1 MRTLAVAACG
11 TFLSLSEHETFG
23 PLVDC
28 VCSGGTGKPAVVH
41 EGRAESCPSGFF
53 YGVRTSFLLE
63 SASWKLFR
71 DEPGYGKK
79 MRSLVRQPFKART
92 TEELMALLS
101 AVATAILAVI
111 IVAMLYFGREIFVPI
126 ALAILLSFVLAPLV
140 GILQRIRVPRG
151 LAVVSVVVFAFAL
164 IFAMGSLLATQLTQ
178 LAGDLPR
185 YQSTIT
191 EKIQSFRDTKA
202 GRGTLERASD
212 MLKDLGKELDKPKDA
227 ASGHASSSAILPK
240 APGPQTPVPVEVRQP
255 DPGALESL
263 RTLISPLVHPLAT
276 TGIIIIFVIFILL
289 QREDLRNRLIRLAG
303 SYDLQRTTAA
313 LDDAAGRLSR
323 LFLIQLVLNGAFGLV
338 IGIGLWLIG
347 IPSAI
352 LWGILAAVLR
362 FVPYIG
368 AVIAAAF
375 PLALAV
381 AVDPG
386 WSMLLWTLALF
397 LVVEPVVGHV
407 IEPMVYGHS
416 TGLSPVAVVA
426 SATFWTALWG
436 PIGLVLATPLTVCLV
451 VLGRHVERLEF
462 LDVMFGDRPALS
474 PPEIFYQRM
483 LAGDPTEAA
492 EKAEQF
498 LKERSL
504 ASYYDEV
511 ALKGLQL
518 AQVDAERGAL
528 DQERLTK
535 IRDAVSEFASDV
547 SDQDDRPPAKINLTT
562 DAEASSA
569 VESVAE
575 NAAHENLPILS
586 KENLPPGWQGEH
598 PVLCMAG
605 RSLIDEAAAIMLAQ
619 LSTAHGLA
627 ARVEGP
633 EALSTT
639 NVFRL
644 ETTGV
649 AIVCLV
655 YLDASGPAHMRYSV
669 RRLRRR
675 LPKAT
680 IILGC
685 LVRDI
690 DPAALELLREGAKA
704 DLVAASLGEAVKLCI
719 EATGVEDQPHAA
731 SRLERSTT
739 AAA

>member
-1 MRTLAVAACG
+1 
-11 TFLSLSEHETFG
+11 
-23 PLVDC
+23 
-28 VCSGGTGKPAVVH
+28 
-41 EGRAESCPSGFF
+41 
-53 YGVRTSFLLE
+53 
-63 SASWKLFR
+63 
-71 DEPGYGKK
+71 
-79 MRSLVRQPFKART
+79 
-92 TEELMALLS
+92 
-101 AVATAILAVI
+101 
-111 IVAMLYFGREIFVPI
+111 MLYFGREIFVPI
-126 ALAILLSFVLAPLV
+126 ALAILLSFVLAPV
-140 GILQRIRVPRG
+140 VVILQHIHVPRG
-151 LAVVSVVVFAFAL
+151 LAVVSVAIFAFVL

-185 YQSTIT
+185 YQSTIS
-191 EKIQSFRDTKA
+191 EKIQYFRDTRA

-212 MLKDLGKELDKPKDA
+212 MLKDLGKEIDKPKDA
-227 ASGHASSSAILPK
+227 ASARASNPIVNSNAS
-240 APGPQTPVPVEVRQP
+240 GPQAPVPVEVRQP

-263 RTLISPLVHPLAT
+263 RTLIAPLVHPLAT

-323 LFLIQLVLNGAFGLV
+323 LFLTQLILNSAFGVV

-347 IPSAI
+347 TPSAI
-352 LWGILAAVLR
+352 LWGILATVLR

-397 LVVEPVVGHV
+397 LTVEPVVGHI

-436 PIGLVLATPLTVCLV
+436 PIGLVLATPLTICLV

-483 LAGDPTEAA
+483 LAGDPAEAA
-492 EKAEQF
+492 EKAEEF

-504 ASYYDEV
+504 AIYYDEV

-518 AQVDAERGAL
+518 AQIDTERGAL

-535 IRDAVSEFASDV
+535 IRDAVREFASDLA
-547 SDQDDRPPAKINLTT
+547 DQDDRPPTKIHLTT

-575 NAAHENLPILS
+575 DAAHENLPIIS
-586 KENLPPGWQGEH
+586 REGLPPDWLGEH

-627 ARVEGP
+627 ARVEGA

-655 YLDASGPAHMRYSV
+655 YLDSSGPAHMRYSV
-669 RRLRRR
+669 RRLRRK
-675 LPKAT
+675 LPKAI

-685 LVRDI
+685 WVKDI
-690 DPAALELLREGAKA
+690 DPTALEVLRDNAKA
-704 DLVAASLGEAVKLCI
+704 DLAAASLGEAVKRCI
-719 EATGVEDQPHAA
+719 EAGMADQSHPA
-731 SRLERSTT
+731 SKQEKSPI

>member
-1 MRTLAVAACG
+1 VI
-11 TFLSLSEHETFG
+11 H
-23 PLVDC
+23 
-28 VCSGGTGKPAVVH
+28 
-41 EGRAESCPSGFF
+41 
-53 YGVRTSFLLE
+53 
-63 SASWKLFR
+63 
-71 DEPGYGKK
+71 
-79 MRSLVRQPFKART
+79 QPFKART
-92 TEELMALLS
+92 SEELMALLS
-101 AVATAILAVI
+101 AVAIAILAVI
-111 IVAMLYFGREIFVPI
+111 IITTLYFGREIFVPI
-126 ALAILLSFVLAPLV
+126 ALAVLLSFVLAPLV
-140 GILQRIRVPRG
+140 GLLQRLRAPRG
-151 LAVVSVVVFAFAL
+151 LAVVSVVITAFAL

-185 YQSTIT
+185 YESTIS
-191 EKIQSFRDTKA
+191 EKIQSFRETTA
-202 GRGTLERASD
+202 GRGTLERASG
-212 MLKDLGKELDKPKDA
+212 MLKDLSKELDKPKDA
-227 ASGHASSSAILPK
+227 ASSLGPGSILAKTP
-240 APGPQTPVPVEVRQP
+240 APLAPVPVEVRQP

-263 RTLISPLVHPLAT
+263 RSLISPLLHPLAT

-303 SYDLQRTTAA
+303 SRDLQRTTAA

-323 LFLIQLVLNGAFGLV
+323 LFLIQLLLNGTFGIV
-338 IGIGLWLIG
+338 IGAGLWLIG

-375 PLALAV
+375 PLVLAV
-381 AVDPG
+381 AVDPS
-386 WSMLLWTLALF
+386 WTMLLWTLALF
-397 LVVEPVVGHV
+397 LVVEPIVGHV

-483 LAGDPTEAA
+483 LAGDPTEAT
-492 EKAEQF
+492 EKAEEF

-518 AQVDAERGAL
+518 AQMDAERGAL
-528 DQERLTK
+528 NQERLTK
-535 IRDAVSEFASDV
+535 IRDAVNEFANDLSE
-547 SDQDDRPPAKINLTT
+547 QDDRPAPKVRATN

-569 VESVAE
+569 VDAVSKDAAYEDLPVLNKDELPAE
-575 NAAHENLPILS
+575 WR
-586 KENLPPGWQGEH
+586 GQH
-598 PVLCMAG
+598 PVLCVAG
-605 RSLIDEAAAIMLAQ
+605 RSLIDEAAAIMLGQ

-627 ARVEGP
+627 ARVEP
-633 EALSTT
+633 AEALSTA
-639 NVFRL
+639 NLFRL
-644 ETTGV
+644 DTTGV

-655 YLDASGPAHMRYSV
+655 YLDASGPAHMRYAV

-680 IILGC
+680 FILGC
-685 LVRDI
+685 WMQDKEPAILEQMRD
-690 DPAALELLREGAKA
+690 AVKA

-719 EATGVEDQPHAA
+719 EATGFMDKSSSIETEGLA
-731 SRLERSTT
+731 EMT
-739 AAA
+739 AA

>member
-1 MRTLAVAACG
+1 MVDAPDFGKQMR
-11 TFLSLSEHETFG
+11 
-23 PLVDC
+23 PL
-28 VCSGGTGKPAVVH
+28 T
-41 EGRAESCPSGFF
+41 
-53 YGVRTSFLLE
+53 
-63 SASWKLFR
+63 
-71 DEPGYGKK
+71 
-79 MRSLVRQPFKART
+79 RQPFKART

-111 IVAMLYFGREIFVPI
+111 IISMLYFGRDIFVPV

-140 GILQRIRVPRG
+140 GLLQRIHVPRG
-151 LAVVSVVVFAFAL
+151 LAVVSVVILAFSL

-185 YQSTIT
+185 YQSTIS

-212 MLKDLGKELDKPKDA
+212 MLKDLSKELDKPKDA
-227 ASGHASSSAILPK
+227 PSARVPGSVLGPNVSGP
-240 APGPQTPVPVEVRQP
+240 PVPVAVEVRQP

-276 TGIIIIFVIFILL
+276 TFIIIIFVIFILL

-303 SYDLQRTTAA
+303 SSDLQRTTAA
-313 LDDAAGRLSR
+313 LDDAASRLSR
-323 LFLIQLVLNGAFGLV
+323 LFLTQLILNGAFGVV
-338 IGIGLWLIG
+338 IGTGLGFIG
-347 IPSAI
+347 IPSAV
-352 LWGILAAVLR
+352 LWGILAAALR
-362 FVPYIG
+362 FVPYVG

-386 WSMLLWTLALF
+386 WMMLIWTLALF

-407 IEPMVYGHS
+407 VEPMVYGHS

-492 EKAEQF
+492 EKAEEF

-518 AQVDAERGAL
+518 AQADAERGAL
-528 DQERLTK
+528 DQERLMK
-535 IRDAVSEFASDV
+535 IRDAVSEFASDL
-547 SDQDDRPPAKINLTT
+547 SDQDDRPSAKGNSTT

-569 VESVAE
+569 VESVSE
-575 NAAHENLPILS
+575 NAANENFPILS
-586 KENLPPGWQGEH
+586 KDTLPPEWQGEH
-598 PVLCMAG
+598 PVLCVAG

-627 ARVEGP
+627 ARVEGAA
-633 EALSTT
+633 ALSTT

-644 ETTGV
+644 DTTGV

-669 RRLRRR
+669 RRLRRK

-685 LVRDI
+685 WVKEI

-704 DLVAASLGEAVKLCI
+704 DLVAASLGEALKLCI
-719 EATGVEDQPHAA
+719 EATGVKDQPQEAPRQEA
-731 SRLERSTT
+731 TAT

>member
-1 MRTLAVAACG
+1 
-11 TFLSLSEHETFG
+11 
-23 PLVDC
+23 
-28 VCSGGTGKPAVVH
+28 
-41 EGRAESCPSGFF
+41 
-53 YGVRTSFLLE
+53 
-63 SASWKLFR
+63 
-71 DEPGYGKK
+71 
-79 MRSLVRQPFKART
+79 
-92 TEELMALLS
+92 
-101 AVATAILAVI
+101 
-111 IVAMLYFGREIFVPI
+111 
-126 ALAILLSFVLAPLV
+126 
-140 GILQRIRVPRG
+140 
-151 LAVVSVVVFAFAL
+151 
-164 IFAMGSLLATQLTQ
+164 
-178 LAGDLPR
+178 
-185 YQSTIT
+185 
-191 EKIQSFRDTKA
+191 
-202 GRGTLERASD
+202 
-212 MLKDLGKELDKPKDA
+212 MLKDLSKELDKPKDIA
-227 ASGHASSSAILPK
+227 SPRTPSSIVGPNASGP
-240 APGPQTPVPVEVRQP
+240 PTPVPVEVRQP

-263 RTLISPLVHPLAT
+263 RTLISPLIHPLAT

-323 LFLIQLVLNGAFGLV
+323 LFLTQLIVNGAFGVV

-352 LWGILAAVLR
+352 LWGILAAALR

-375 PLALAV
+375 PLALAL
-381 AVDPG
+381 AIDPG
-386 WSMLLWTLALF
+386 WSMLLWTLAVF

-407 IEPMVYGHS
+407 IEPMVYGRS

-492 EKAEQF
+492 EKAEEF

-511 ALKGLQL
+511 AIKGLQL
-518 AQVDAERGAL
+518 AQADAERGAL

-535 IRDAVSEFASDV
+535 IRDAVSEFVSDI
-547 SDQDDRPPAKINLTT
+547 SDQDDRPPAKVNLTT
-562 DAEASSA
+562 DAEAFSA

-575 NAAHENLPILS
+575 NAENEHLPVFE
-586 KENLPPGWQGEH
+586 KEALPPEWQGEH
-598 PVLCMAG
+598 PVLCVAG
-605 RSLIDEAAAIMLAQ
+605 RNLIDEAAAIMMAQ

-627 ARVEGP
+627 ARAEGA
-633 EALSTT
+633 EALSTA

-644 ETTGV
+644 DTTGV

-655 YLDASGPAHMRYSV
+655 YLDGSGPAHMRYSL
-669 RRLRRR
+669 RRLRRK
-675 LPKAT
+675 LPEAT

-685 LVRDI
+685 WIKDI
-690 DPAALELLREGAKA
+690 EPDALESLREGAKA
-704 DLVAASLGEAVKLCI
+704 DLVAASLGETVKLCI
-719 EATGVEDQPHAA
+719 DAAQNRSQAT
-731 SRLERSTT
+731 SRQEKSTT
-739 AAA
+739 VAA

>member
-1 MRTLAVAACG
+1 MR
-11 TFLSLSEHETFG
+11 
-23 PLVDC
+23 PLI
-28 VCSGGTGKPAVVH
+28 
-41 EGRAESCPSGFF
+41 
-53 YGVRTSFLLE
+53 
-63 SASWKLFR
+63 
-71 DEPGYGKK
+71 
-79 MRSLVRQPFKART
+79 RQPFKART
-92 TEELMALLS
+92 PEELMALLS

-111 IVAMLYFGREIFVPI
+111 IISMLYFGRDIFVPV

-140 GILQRIRVPRG
+140 ELLQRIRVPRA
-151 LAVVSVVVFAFAL
+151 LAVVSVVILAFSL

-185 YQSTIT
+185 YQSTIS
-191 EKIQSFRDTKA
+191 EKIQSFRDTRA

-212 MLKDLGKELDKPKDA
+212 MLKDLSKELDKPKDA
-227 ASGHASSSAILPK
+227 PSAR
-240 APGPQTPVPVEVRQP
+240 APGYVLGPHAPAPPAPVPVEVRQP

-303 SYDLQRTTAA
+303 SSDLQRTTAA
-313 LDDAAGRLSR
+313 LDDAASRLSR
-323 LFLIQLVLNGAFGLV
+323 LFLTQLILNGAFGVV
-338 IGIGLWLIG
+338 IGIGLWFIG

-352 LWGILAAVLR
+352 LWGILAAALR

-492 EKAEQF
+492 EKAEEF

-518 AQVDAERGAL
+518 AQADAERGAL
-528 DQERLTK
+528 DQERLAK
-535 IRDAVSEFASDV
+535 IRDAVSEFAGDL
-547 SDQDDRPPAKINLTT
+547 SDQDDRPAAQGNSTT

-575 NAAHENLPILS
+575 NAASEHLPVLS
-586 KENLPPGWQGEH
+586 KKTLPPEWQGEH
-598 PVLCMAG
+598 PVLCVAG
-605 RSLIDEAAAIMLAQ
+605 RSLVDEAAAIMLAQ

-627 ARVEGP
+627 ARVEAA

-639 NVFRL
+639 NVLRL
-644 ETTGV
+644 DTTGV

-655 YLDASGPAHMRYSV
+655 YLDASGSAHMRYAV
-669 RRLRRR
+669 RRLRRK
-675 LPKAT
+675 LPSAT

-685 LVRDI
+685 WVKEI

-704 DLVAASLGEAVKLCI
+704 DLVASSLGDAVKLCI
-719 EATGVEDQPHAA
+719 EATGVKDKPPGATPQA
-731 SRLERSTT
+731 STT
-739 AAA
+739 TVAA

>member
-1 MRTLAVAACG
+1 MI
-11 TFLSLSEHETFG
+11 H
-23 PLVDC
+23 
-28 VCSGGTGKPAVVH
+28 
-41 EGRAESCPSGFF
+41 
-53 YGVRTSFLLE
+53 
-63 SASWKLFR
+63 
-71 DEPGYGKK
+71 
-79 MRSLVRQPFKART
+79 QPFKARPS
-92 TEELMALLS
+92 EELMALLS
-101 AVATAILAVI
+101 AVAIAILAVI
-111 IVAMLYFGREIFVPI
+111 IITTLYFGREIFVPI
-126 ALAILLSFVLAPLV
+126 ALAVLLSFVLAPLV
-140 GILQRIRVPRG
+140 GLLQRLRAPRG
-151 LAVVSVVVFAFAL
+151 LAVVSVVITAFAL

-185 YQSTIT
+185 YESTIS
-191 EKIQSFRDTKA
+191 EKIQSFRETTA
-202 GRGTLERASD
+202 GRGTLERASG
-212 MLKDLGKELDKPKDA
+212 MLKDLSKELDKPKDA
-227 ASGHASSSAILPK
+227 ASSLGPGSILAKTP
-240 APGPQTPVPVEVRQP
+240 APLAPVPVEVRQP

-263 RTLISPLVHPLAT
+263 RSLISPLLHPLAT

-303 SYDLQRTTAA
+303 SRDLQRTTAA

-323 LFLIQLVLNGAFGLV
+323 LFLIQLLLNGTFGIV
-338 IGIGLWLIG
+338 IGAGLWLIG

-375 PLALAV
+375 PLVLAV
-381 AVDPG
+381 AVDPS
-386 WSMLLWTLALF
+386 WTMLLWTLALF
-397 LVVEPVVGHV
+397 LVVEPIVGHV

-492 EKAEQF
+492 EKAEEF

-518 AQVDAERGAL
+518 AQMDAERGAL
-528 DQERLTK
+528 NQERLTK
-535 IRDAVSEFASDV
+535 IRDAVNEFANDLSE
-547 SDQDDRPPAKINLTT
+547 QDDRPAPKVRVTT

-569 VESVAE
+569 VDAVSKDAAYEDLPVLIKDELPAE
-575 NAAHENLPILS
+575 WR
-586 KENLPPGWQGEH
+586 GQH
-598 PVLCMAG
+598 PVLCVAG
-605 RSLIDEAAAIMLAQ
+605 RSLIDEAAAIMLGQ

-627 ARVEGP
+627 ARVEP
-633 EALSTT
+633 AEALSTT
-639 NVFRL
+639 NLFRL
-644 ETTGV
+644 DAGGV
-649 AIVCLV
+649 AIVCLI
-655 YLDASGPAHMRYSV
+655 YLDANGPAHMRYAI
-669 RRLRRR
+669 RRLRRK

-680 IILGC
+680 FILGC
-685 LVRDI
+685 WMQNKEPAVLEQMRD
-690 DPAALELLREGAKA
+690 AAKA
-704 DLVAASLGEAVKLCI
+704 DLVAASLGGAVKLCI
-719 EATGVEDQPHAA
+719 EATGLKKSPSIETEDLA
-731 SRLERSTT
+731 ETT
-739 AAA
+739 AA

>member
-1 MRTLAVAACG
+1 MQ
-11 TFLSLSEHETFG
+11 
-23 PLVDC
+23 P
-28 VCSGGTGKPAVVH
+28 VV
-41 EGRAESCPSGFF
+41 R
-53 YGVRTSFLLE
+53 R
-63 SASWKLFR
+63 
-71 DEPGYGKK
+71 
-79 MRSLVRQPFKART
+79 PFKARSS
-92 TEELMALLS
+92 EEVMALLS

-111 IVAMLYFGREIFVPI
+111 IIAMLYFGREIFVPI
-126 ALAILLSFVLAPLV
+126 AFAILLSFVLAPLV
-140 GILQRIRVPRG
+140 VILQRVRVPRG
-151 LAVVSVVVFAFAL
+151 LAVVSVAILAFAL
-164 IFAMGSLLATQLTQ
+164 IFALGSLLATQLTQ

-185 YQSTIT
+185 YQSTIS
-191 EKIQSFRDTKA
+191 EKIQTFRDTKA

-212 MLKDLGKELDKPKDA
+212 MLKDLSKELDKPKDPVA
-227 ASGHASSSAILPK
+227 THV
-240 APGPQTPVPVEVRQP
+240 PGSVAGDTPVPPVPVEVRQP

-263 RTLISPLVHPLAT
+263 RTLISPLLHPLAT
-276 TGIIIIFVIFILL
+276 TGIIIIFVIFILI

-303 SYDLQRTTAA
+303 SSDLQRTTAA
-313 LDDAAGRLSR
+313 LDDAASRLSK
-323 LFLIQLVLNGAFGLV
+323 LFLTQLILNGAFGVV
-338 IGIGLWLIG
+338 IGTGLWLIG

-381 AVDPG
+381 GVDPG

-483 LAGDPTEAA
+483 LAGDPAEAA
-492 EKAEQF
+492 EKAEEF

-518 AQVDAERGAL
+518 AQIDAERGAL
-528 DQERLTK
+528 DPERLTK
-535 IRDAVSEFASDV
+535 LRDAVTEFAGDV
-547 SDQDDRPPAKINLTT
+547 ADQDDRPATKVHLTT
-562 DAEASSA
+562 DTEASSA

-575 NAAHENLPILS
+575 NAVHEHLPVLRTEELGPDWLG
-586 KENLPPGWQGEH
+586 KH
-598 PVLCMAG
+598 PVLCLAG

-627 ARVEGP
+627 ARSEGP

-644 ETTGV
+644 DTTGV
-649 AIVCLV
+649 AVICLV
-655 YLDASGPAHMRYSV
+655 YLDSSGPAHMRYSV
-669 RRLRRR
+669 RRLRRK
-675 LPKAT
+675 LPKAI

-685 LVRDI
+685 WIREI
-690 DPAALELLREGAKA
+690 DQAALDMLRDSSKA

-719 EATGVEDQPHAA
+719 EAA
-731 SRLERSTT
+731 SSTHQSHVTFGQEEPTT

>member
-1 MRTLAVAACG
+1 VI
-11 TFLSLSEHETFG
+11 
-23 PLVDC
+23 
-28 VCSGGTGKPAVVH
+28 
-41 EGRAESCPSGFF
+41 
-53 YGVRTSFLLE
+53 
-63 SASWKLFR
+63 
-71 DEPGYGKK
+71 
-79 MRSLVRQPFKART
+79 RQPFRART
-92 TEELMALLS
+92 PEELIALLS
-101 AVATAILAVI
+101 AVATAILAFI
-111 IVAMLYFGREIFVPI
+111 IITTLYFGREIFVPI

-140 GILQRIRVPRG
+140 GVLQRIRMPRG
-151 LAVVSVVVFAFAL
+151 LAVVSVVITAFAV

-185 YQSTIT
+185 YQSTIS
-191 EKIQSFRDTKA
+191 EKIQSFRETTA
-202 GRGTLERASD
+202 GRGTLERASG
-212 MLKDLGKELDKPKDA
+212 MLKDLGKELEKPKDA
-227 ASGHASSSAILPK
+227 AAGTGSILSPK
-240 APGPQTPVPVEVRQP
+240 APAPLTPVPVEVRQP
-255 DPGALESL
+255 DPSALESL
-263 RTLISPLVHPLAT
+263 QSLISPLLHPLAT

-303 SYDLQRTTAA
+303 SHDLQRTTAA

-323 LFLIQLVLNGAFGLV
+323 LFLIQLLLNGTFGVV
-338 IGIGLWLIG
+338 IGVGLWLIG

-386 WSMLLWTLALF
+386 WSMLLWTIALF
-397 LVVEPVVGHV
+397 LVVEPIVGHV

-492 EKAEQF
+492 EKAEEF

-504 ASYYDEV
+504 SSYYDEV

-528 DQERLTK
+528 DHERLTK
-535 IRDAVSEFASDV
+535 IRDAVSEFTTDL
-547 SDQDDRPPAKINLTT
+547 SDQDDRLPPKVRSTT
-562 DAEASSA
+562 DAEATSA

-575 NAAHENLPILS
+575 DAPYEDLPVLS
-586 KENLPPGWQGEH
+586 KGELPPGWQSEY
-598 PVLCMAG
+598 PVLCVAG
-605 RSLIDEAAAIMLAQ
+605 RSLLDEAAAIMLVQ

-627 ARVEGP
+627 ARVERA

-639 NVFRL
+639 NIFRL

-655 YLDASGPAHMRYSV
+655 YMDASGPAHMRYSV
-669 RRLRRR
+669 RRLRRK

-685 LVRDI
+685 WMKDMDPVELAQLRDS
-690 DPAALELLREGAKA
+690 AKA

-719 EATGVEDQPHAA
+719 EATGIDSHRQTTKQDELSA
-731 SRLERSTT
+731 TT
-739 AAA
+739 AV